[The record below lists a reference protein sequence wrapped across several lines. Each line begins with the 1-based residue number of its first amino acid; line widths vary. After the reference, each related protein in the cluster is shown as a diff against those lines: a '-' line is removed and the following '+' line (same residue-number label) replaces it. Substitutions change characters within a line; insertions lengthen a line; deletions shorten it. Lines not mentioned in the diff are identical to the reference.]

1 MFNQQKVRL
10 WKNRQKKKKRGDS
23 VQEKSLLITS
33 REVDLL
39 DLTDFLQQKR
49 INYKS
54 VKRGRNQKGSY
65 YIRKRGRFRGV

>member
-1 MFNQQKVRL
+1 M
-10 WKNRQKKKKRGDS
+10 
-23 VQEKSLLITS
+23 QEKSLLITS